1 MLCSSTHMVGC
12 THVSVFPHF
21 PYISASR
28 VHPHTHAHK
37 RKQTKT
43 NTHAQTNTHK
53 NAPPHAHTDVS
64 VHMLHIALQMFSIY
78 SHTDLLPCR
87 PQNTSNVHKCW
98 RWGGGTD
105 WNMGTSTHMWWTTH
119 HQLHNVAGKKSRKLH
134 MKKGD
139 LSCNNSKGAVRTSK
153 DLDVSPVWSRIP
165 NCVAWHCITNV
176 SHIFTHCLACS
187 TTTDFGLLRMR
198 YLVLTLYLETKSS
211 VEICR
216 PRLLYKLVNNF
227 VVHYLYLWNS
237 KTIFRTI

>member
-1 MLCSSTHMVGC
+1 MSGC

-64 VHMLHIALQMFSIY
+64 VHMLHIALQMFPIY

-139 LSCNNSKGAVRTSK
+139 LSCLVTILRELFELPRIWTYLPCDLEFPIVWLGIALQMFPTYSHTVWLALRQRILAYFEWDTWFWPSTSK
-153 DLDVSPVWSRIP
+153 PKALWKSVDQG
-165 NCVAWHCITNV
+165 
-176 SHIFTHCLACS
+176 CS
-187 TTTDFGLLRMR
+187 TNW
-198 YLVLTLYLETKSS
+198 LTIS
-211 VEICR
+211 
-216 PRLLYKLVNNF
+216 
-227 VVHYLYLWNS
+227 
-237 KTIFRTI
+237 